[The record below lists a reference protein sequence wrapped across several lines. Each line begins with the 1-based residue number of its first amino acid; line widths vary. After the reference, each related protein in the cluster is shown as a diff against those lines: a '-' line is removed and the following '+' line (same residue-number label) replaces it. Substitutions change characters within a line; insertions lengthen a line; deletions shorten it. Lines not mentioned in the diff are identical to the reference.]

1 MTPLDIVFDLDL
13 SESAQL
19 IYKKEKSKLV
29 QILSKI
35 LRESSEVESVDDLI
49 HVMIDTQTEITKALI
64 RAMNA
69 EDISAWLAGRLLDDL
84 PEIMKEAVKF

>member
-1 MTPLDIVFDLDL
+1 MTPVDIVFDLDL

-19 IYKKEKSKLV
+19 IYKKEKLKLV

-35 LRESSEVESVDDLI
+35 LRESYNPEIGNMTDVI
-49 HVMIDTQTEITKALI
+49 IDTQTEITKALI

-84 PEIMKEAVKF
+84 PEIMKEALKI